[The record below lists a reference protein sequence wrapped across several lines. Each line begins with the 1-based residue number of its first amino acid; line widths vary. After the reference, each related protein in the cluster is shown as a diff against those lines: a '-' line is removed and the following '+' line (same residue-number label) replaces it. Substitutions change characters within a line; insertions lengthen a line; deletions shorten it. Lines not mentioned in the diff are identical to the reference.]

1 MDTSDI
7 RAMTSSATQSCIVRG
22 QSVPPVPSVS
32 VIILVTASTEL
43 LRECLNALRQ
53 PGCRVES
60 MEIVIVANGTSE
72 VQLEYLRSCDDIVL
86 VVNEINLGFASGC
99 NQAASVAQ
107 GPLLLF
113 LNDDSIVQDGCIEA
127 LMRACKSDRAIGAV
141 GSRIVLPD
149 GTLQEA
155 GSLIWRDG
163 SATHV
168 GEGTP
173 SDSGQYLHPRW
184 VDYAS
189 ANGLLIPRAVW
200 DEVGGFDERYFPAY
214 FEDVDFSLSLGS
226 RGYGTRYE
234 PTAVLVHRGSQST
247 STVYRDFLLSRN
259 HFRFVEKWGQ
269 TLDRFD
275 PAPAKDSG
283 SEFDAAVG
291 RAVGRGRNAPSLSSG
306 SQATTPK
313 RWDAPSFDPR
323 KAAEELQADYRRYL
337 ENRVAVGDQRI
348 LSLEEYLRTLWGV
361 RFRRW
366 LAGRRIV
373 RIRNGL
379 GSRTPASTG
388 DATRSTPDRPKST

>member
-1 MDTSDI
+1 
-7 RAMTSSATQSCIVRG
+7 MTSSDTESCIVRG
-22 QSVPPVPSVS
+22 QSVPRAPSVS
-32 VIILVTASTEL
+32 VIVLVTASTER
-43 LRECLNALRQ
+43 LRECLNALRR

-60 MEIVIVANGTSE
+60 MEIVIIANGTPE
-72 VQLEYLRSCDDIVL
+72 AQLEYLRSCDDIVL

-113 LNDDSIVQDGCIEA
+113 LNDDSIVQEGCIEA
-127 LMRACKSDRAIGAV
+127 LMRACNSDRAIGAV
-141 GSRIVLPD
+141 GSRIISPD

-173 SDSGQYLHPRW
+173 SDSSQYLHPRW

-189 ANGLLIPRAVW
+189 ANGLLVLRAVW

-247 STVYRDFLLSRN
+247 SKIYRDFLLTRN
-259 HFRFVEKWGQ
+259 RLRFVEKWGQ
-269 TLDRFD
+269 VLERFD
-275 PAPAKDSG
+275 PAPAKDFG
-283 SEFDAAVG
+283 SEFEAAVG
-291 RAVGRGRNAPSLSSG
+291 RAVGRGRNAPSKLSW
-306 SQATTPK
+306 SQAATPK
-313 RWDAPSFDPR
+313 RSDANSFDPR
-323 KAAEELQADYRRYL
+323 RAADELQAEYLLYL
-337 ENRVAVGDQRI
+337 EERVAVGEQRI
-348 LSLEEYLRTLWGV
+348 LTLEAYLKTLWGV

-366 LAGRRIV
+366 LAGRIARS
-373 RIRNGL
+373 RNGA
-379 GSRTPASTG
+379 GRPTPAYTG
-388 DATRSTPDRPKST
+388 NATRSTMDRPKST

>member
-1 MDTSDI
+1 
-7 RAMTSSATQSCIVRG
+7 
-22 QSVPPVPSVS
+22 
-32 VIILVTASTEL
+32 
-43 LRECLNALRQ
+43 
-53 PGCRVES
+53 
-60 MEIVIVANGTSE
+60 MEIVIVANGTPE
-72 VQLEYLRSCDDIVL
+72 AQLEFLESCDDIVL
-86 VVNEINLGFASGC
+86 VVNEFNLGFASGC

-127 LMRACKSDRAIGAV
+127 LMRTCKSDPAIGAV
-141 GSRIVLPD
+141 GSRIISPD

-173 SDSGQYLHPRW
+173 SDSSQYLHPRW

-189 ANGLLIPRAVW
+189 ANGLLVLRGVW

-214 FEDVDFSLSLGS
+214 FEDVDFSLSLGA

-234 PTAVLVHRGSQST
+234 PAALLIHSGSQST
-247 STVYRDFLLSRN
+247 STVYRDFLLARN
-259 HFRFVEKWGQ
+259 QLRFVEKWGHVLEQ
-269 TLDRFD
+269 FD

-283 SEFDAAVG
+283 SEFEAAVG

-306 SQATTPK
+306 SPAATPK
-313 RWDAPSFDPR
+313 RSDAISFDPR
-323 KAAEELQADYRRYL
+323 RAAEELQAEYLLYL
-337 ENRVAVGDQRI
+337 EERVEVADQRI
-348 LSLEEYLRTLWGV
+348 LSLEAYLRTLWGV

-366 LAGRRIV
+366 LAGRIARSRNV
-373 RIRNGL
+373 VGGPTTACIRG
-379 GSRTPASTG
+379 AK
-388 DATRSTPDRPKST
+388 RSVMDRPKST

>member
-1 MDTSDI
+1 
-7 RAMTSSATQSCIVRG
+7 MTSSNTESCTVRG
-22 QSVPPVPSVS
+22 QSVPRAPTVS
-32 VIILVTASTEL
+32 VIVLVTASTER
-43 LRECLNALRQ
+43 LRKCLNALRR
-53 PGCRVES
+53 PGYRVES
-60 MEIVIVANGTSE
+60 MEIVIIANGTPE
-72 VQLEYLRSCDDIVL
+72 AQLEYLRSCDDIVL

-113 LNDDSIVQDGCIEA
+113 LNDDSIVQEGCIEA
-127 LMRACKSDRAIGAV
+127 LMRACDSDRAIGAV
-141 GSRIVLPD
+141 GSRIISPD

-173 SDSGQYLHPRW
+173 SDSSQYLHPRW

-189 ANGLLIPRAVW
+189 ANGLLVPRAVW

-226 RGYGTRYE
+226 HGYGTRYE

-247 STVYRDFLLSRN
+247 SKVYRDFLLTRN
-259 HFRFVEKWGQ
+259 RLRFVEKWGQ
-269 TLDRFD
+269 VLERFD

-283 SEFDAAVG
+283 SEFEAAVG
-291 RAVGRGRNAPSLSSG
+291 RAVGRGRNAPSISSW
-306 SQATTPK
+306 SQAATPK
-313 RWDAPSFDPR
+313 RSDGNSFDPR
-323 KAAEELQADYRRYL
+323 RAAEELQAEYLLYL
-337 ENRVAVGDQRI
+337 EERVAVGDQRI
-348 LSLEEYLRTLWGV
+348 LSLETYLRTLWGV

-366 LAGRRIV
+366 LAGRIARS
-373 RIRNGL
+373 RN
-379 GSRTPASTG
+379 RAERPTPAHTSNAARNTM
-388 DATRSTPDRPKST
+388 DRRKGT

>member
-1 MDTSDI
+1 V
-7 RAMTSSATQSCIVRG
+7 IV
-22 QSVPPVPSVS
+22 
-32 VIILVTASTEL
+32 LVTASTEL
-43 LRECLNALRQ
+43 LLECLNALRQ

-72 VQLEYLRSCDDIVL
+72 VQLEYLRTCDDIVL
-86 VVNEINLGFASGC
+86 VVNEDNLGFASGC
-99 NQAASVAQ
+99 NQAASIAR

-127 LMRACKSDRAIGAV
+127 LMRACKSDPAIGAV

-155 GSLIWRDG
+155 GSLIWQDG

-168 GEGTP
+168 GEGTK

-189 ANGLLIPRAVW
+189 ANGLLVPRAVW

-234 PTAVLVHRGSQST
+234 PTAVLVHSGSQST

-259 HFRFVEKWGQ
+259 HLRFVEKWGQ
-269 TLDRFD
+269 VLARFD

-306 SQATTPK
+306 SQPTTPK

-323 KAAEELQADYRRYL
+323 RAAEELRAEYQRYL
-337 ENRVAVGDQRI
+337 ENRVAVADQRI

-366 LAGRRIV
+366 LAGRIV
-373 RIRNGL
+373 RIRNGV
-379 GSRTPASTG
+379 GRHTPASTR
-388 DATRSTPDRPKST
+388 DAARNTPDRPKST